1 MQLDISKA
9 LKAPGEEFDFAVVE
23 SHAPEEWHGDEL
35 VFTSPVS
42 LSGVFAATGESILLR
57 GEVKATI
64 TVPCAD
70 CLEPAVLPVSA
81 KVDEVFTREEDPDDP
96 DRFTYEGHVLH
107 LDDLVLGAILLEL
120 PMRILCRP
128 DCKGL
133 CPVCGANLNQT
144 QCSCQ
149 KEMPSKQ
156 PFAALASLLNQD
168 EEV

>member
-1 MQLDISKA
+1 MQLDIGRA
-9 LKAPGEEFDFAVVE
+9 LKSPGVEFEFALEEAR
-23 SHAPEEWHGDEL
+23 APEPWHGDEL
-35 VFTSPVS
+35 VFERPIS
-42 LSGVFAATGESILLR
+42 LSGVYAAAGESILLR
-57 GEVKATI
+57 GEVRT
-64 TVPCAD
+64 TVSAPCAD

-81 KVDEVFTREEDPDDP
+81 KVDEVFTREEDPDNP

-107 LDDLVLGAILLEL
+107 LDDLVLGAILLEM
-120 PMRILCRP
+120 PMRLLCRP

-133 CPVCGANLNQT
+133 CPICGANLNHT
-144 QCSCQ
+144 QCACQ